1 MHELSEA
8 KEWISGENQRIELQ
22 MAPLEVKLW
31 TVKEELNTAN
41 TKLRL
46 VTDQNIIHLEEIRKL
61 KGIVSGL

>member
-8 KEWISGENQRIELQ
+8 REWISGEGERVEQHIET
-22 MAPLEVKLW
+22 LEFKLW

-61 KGIVSGL
+61 KGILHG